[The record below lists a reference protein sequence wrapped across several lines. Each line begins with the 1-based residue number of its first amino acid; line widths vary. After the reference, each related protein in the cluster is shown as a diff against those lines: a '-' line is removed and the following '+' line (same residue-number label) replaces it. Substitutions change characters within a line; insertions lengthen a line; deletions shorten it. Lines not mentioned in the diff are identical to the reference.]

1 MKTYVNYHCHSNYS
15 NGIIADSPVTVD
27 DYIKRIKELGHK
39 AYVSTEHGI
48 SYGWVEKYLAC
59 EKNSIKFIYGVEA
72 YIENEDKKAFHIILI
87 AKNEQGMKDINNALN
102 KAVYVNYKNR
112 RPRLTIDIIKENINP
127 NNVVCTTAC
136 ALGLLREENLSLFMF
151 VKDYFKNN
159 LYLEVMPHNT
169 NYQKIINNL
178 AKKLSFQY
186 NIKLIGATDS
196 HFIYP
201 EQSNERENLIIAKR
215 IQYDDNDEDENG
227 TYMDYPDYDLLF
239 KRFQEQGIFS
249 DKEIEELLELT
260 NTMLDFDDIV
270 LNKDFKI
277 PTIYPNLT
285 RKERCKKLI
294 NLINDNWDLYKNYIP
309 TNNKDEYLQYIKDE
323 LHEWFKCGME
333 DYALT
338 TNAILNKARDMGG
351 VITTTGR
358 GCFIGDTN
366 IWTANGYKK
375 IKDVQIG
382 DIVINKFGKF
392 DKVINT
398 LKYDIKEDLIKIKS
412 LGNKDICLTK
422 DHKVYIYDSSSGI
435 FEYKK
440 AQDINP
446 KIDYLTTP
454 FNISPINNTIKKY
467 DLCDY
472 NNFYF
477 DDCVIYDKING
488 SHFIK
493 ENKLSPTYMSKNNIV
508 SITTNW
514 KYRNNMLSKDSNVY
528 KKIFNYTNKTPK
540 EYNFYVKNILGTNKI
555 KRYID
560 NDSELMF
567 IIGFI
572 LGDGHINKKSKNIIC
587 LYLKNNGNKDIIAKN
602 RICSFLDKYSIPY
615 TISKVKNKNMNIIY
629 IRSKSFYNF
638 VLKEYKIYDENK
650 VKYLDI
656 YKIISNNNNSNLEG
670 LFDGLM
676 CSDGSF
682 TKDKDCVKIRYTFD
696 NISNN
701 LVALFNLLVYIIKN
715 TISSRTI
722 DNRSKHTSIKTR
734 TCRKDYFIKDGY
746 ILSKI
751 KCIENIIDYK
761 GFVYDL
767 TIKNDPSFMVEN
779 IIVHNSCSSF
789 ITNMLL
795 GFTTVDRIKSKVPI
809 LQQRFMTSDKI
820 IKSHSTPDRLLVP
833 LN

>member
-59 EKNSIKFIYGVEA
+59 EKNNIKFIYGVEA
-72 YIENEDKKAFHIILI
+72 YIENEDKKAFHIILM

-102 KAVYVNYKNR
+102 KAVYISYKNR

-178 AKKLSFQY
+178 AKKLSSQY

-358 GCFIGDTN
+358 G
-366 IWTANGYKK
+366 
-375 IKDVQIG
+375 
-382 DIVINKFGKF
+382 
-392 DKVINT
+392 
-398 LKYDIKEDLIKIKS
+398 
-412 LGNKDICLTK
+412 
-422 DHKVYIYDSSSGI
+422 
-435 FEYKK
+435 
-440 AQDINP
+440 
-446 KIDYLTTP
+446 
-454 FNISPINNTIKKY
+454 
-467 DLCDY
+467 
-472 NNFYF
+472 
-477 DDCVIYDKING
+477 
-488 SHFIK
+488 
-493 ENKLSPTYMSKNNIV
+493 
-508 SITTNW
+508 
-514 KYRNNMLSKDSNVY
+514 
-528 KKIFNYTNKTPK
+528 
-540 EYNFYVKNILGTNKI
+540 
-555 KRYID
+555 
-560 NDSELMF
+560 
-567 IIGFI
+567 
-572 LGDGHINKKSKNIIC
+572 
-587 LYLKNNGNKDIIAKN
+587 
-602 RICSFLDKYSIPY
+602 
-615 TISKVKNKNMNIIY
+615 
-629 IRSKSFYNF
+629 
-638 VLKEYKIYDENK
+638 
-650 VKYLDI
+650 
-656 YKIISNNNNSNLEG
+656 
-670 LFDGLM
+670 
-676 CSDGSF
+676 
-682 TKDKDCVKIRYTFD
+682 
-696 NISNN
+696 
-701 LVALFNLLVYIIKN
+701 
-715 TISSRTI
+715 
-722 DNRSKHTSIKTR
+722 
-734 TCRKDYFIKDGY
+734 
-746 ILSKI
+746 
-751 KCIENIIDYK
+751 
-761 GFVYDL
+761 
-767 TIKNDPSFMVEN
+767 
-779 IIVHNSCSSF
+779 SCSSF

>member
-59 EKNSIKFIYGVEA
+59 EKNNIKFIYGVEA
-72 YIENEDKKAFHIILI
+72 YIENENKKAFHIILI

-102 KAVYVNYKNR
+102 KAVYINYKNR

-178 AKKLSFQY
+178 AKKLSSQY

-201 EQSNERENLIIAKR
+201 EQSNERDNLIIAKR

-358 GCFIGDTN
+358 G
-366 IWTANGYKK
+366 
-375 IKDVQIG
+375 
-382 DIVINKFGKF
+382 
-392 DKVINT
+392 
-398 LKYDIKEDLIKIKS
+398 
-412 LGNKDICLTK
+412 
-422 DHKVYIYDSSSGI
+422 
-435 FEYKK
+435 
-440 AQDINP
+440 
-446 KIDYLTTP
+446 
-454 FNISPINNTIKKY
+454 
-467 DLCDY
+467 
-472 NNFYF
+472 
-477 DDCVIYDKING
+477 
-488 SHFIK
+488 
-493 ENKLSPTYMSKNNIV
+493 
-508 SITTNW
+508 
-514 KYRNNMLSKDSNVY
+514 
-528 KKIFNYTNKTPK
+528 
-540 EYNFYVKNILGTNKI
+540 
-555 KRYID
+555 
-560 NDSELMF
+560 
-567 IIGFI
+567 
-572 LGDGHINKKSKNIIC
+572 
-587 LYLKNNGNKDIIAKN
+587 
-602 RICSFLDKYSIPY
+602 
-615 TISKVKNKNMNIIY
+615 
-629 IRSKSFYNF
+629 
-638 VLKEYKIYDENK
+638 
-650 VKYLDI
+650 
-656 YKIISNNNNSNLEG
+656 
-670 LFDGLM
+670 
-676 CSDGSF
+676 
-682 TKDKDCVKIRYTFD
+682 
-696 NISNN
+696 
-701 LVALFNLLVYIIKN
+701 
-715 TISSRTI
+715 
-722 DNRSKHTSIKTR
+722 
-734 TCRKDYFIKDGY
+734 
-746 ILSKI
+746 
-751 KCIENIIDYK
+751 
-761 GFVYDL
+761 
-767 TIKNDPSFMVEN
+767 
-779 IIVHNSCSSF
+779 SCSSF

-809 LQQRFMTSDKI
+809 LQQRFMTADKI
-820 IKSHSTPDRLLVP
+820 IKSHSTPDIDNNVSDVNIFYKAQKNILGEETNYPLIAFGTLQPKSAFKMLCTAKGNISVDLQNEMSTKIDNYLLDYKHASDENKDDIKLEDYLDKPELSELYNQGKKYFGLVTDIKRHASAFCVAP
-833 LN
+833 NNVAELFGLCKTPAGDVVLNLEGKYMDELGYVKLDWLIVQVVDIIDKVYKRIGIPTPTAEELYNLVKDDKETWSIYENGITCCVNQVEQNKTRDKVMRYKPKTVEELCAFIAGIRPAFQSYYKRFENREHFEFGVKELDELLQGEYLDSSWILYQEQIMKLVVWLGFEVKESADLMKAISKKKEDKIKMIKGKFEDKMCEKMILDILNKRRG

>member
-59 EKNSIKFIYGVEA
+59 EKNNIKFIYGVEA
-72 YIENEDKKAFHIILI
+72 YIENEDKKAFHIILM

-102 KAVYVNYKNR
+102 KAVYISYKNR
-112 RPRLTIDIIKENINP
+112 RPRLTIDIIKKNINP

-358 GCFIGDTN
+358 G
-366 IWTANGYKK
+366 
-375 IKDVQIG
+375 
-382 DIVINKFGKF
+382 
-392 DKVINT
+392 
-398 LKYDIKEDLIKIKS
+398 
-412 LGNKDICLTK
+412 
-422 DHKVYIYDSSSGI
+422 
-435 FEYKK
+435 
-440 AQDINP
+440 
-446 KIDYLTTP
+446 
-454 FNISPINNTIKKY
+454 
-467 DLCDY
+467 
-472 NNFYF
+472 
-477 DDCVIYDKING
+477 
-488 SHFIK
+488 
-493 ENKLSPTYMSKNNIV
+493 
-508 SITTNW
+508 
-514 KYRNNMLSKDSNVY
+514 
-528 KKIFNYTNKTPK
+528 
-540 EYNFYVKNILGTNKI
+540 
-555 KRYID
+555 
-560 NDSELMF
+560 
-567 IIGFI
+567 
-572 LGDGHINKKSKNIIC
+572 
-587 LYLKNNGNKDIIAKN
+587 
-602 RICSFLDKYSIPY
+602 
-615 TISKVKNKNMNIIY
+615 
-629 IRSKSFYNF
+629 
-638 VLKEYKIYDENK
+638 
-650 VKYLDI
+650 
-656 YKIISNNNNSNLEG
+656 
-670 LFDGLM
+670 
-676 CSDGSF
+676 
-682 TKDKDCVKIRYTFD
+682 
-696 NISNN
+696 
-701 LVALFNLLVYIIKN
+701 
-715 TISSRTI
+715 
-722 DNRSKHTSIKTR
+722 
-734 TCRKDYFIKDGY
+734 
-746 ILSKI
+746 
-751 KCIENIIDYK
+751 
-761 GFVYDL
+761 
-767 TIKNDPSFMVEN
+767 
-779 IIVHNSCSSF
+779 SCSSF

-809 LQQRFMTSDKI
+809 LQQRFMTADKI
-820 IKSHSTPDRLLVP
+820 IKSHSTPDIDNNVSDVNIFYKAQKDILGEETNYPLIAFGTLQPKSAFKMLCTAKGNISVDLQNEMSTKIDNYLLDYKHASDENKDDIKLEDYLDKPELSELYNQGKKYFGLVTDIKRHASAFCVAP
-833 LN
+833 NNVAELFGLCKTPAGDIVLNLEGKYMDELGYVKLDWLIVQVVDIIDKVYKRIGIPTPTAEELYNLVKDDKETWSIYENGITCCVNQVEQNKTRDKVMRYKPKTVEELCAFIAGIRPAFQSYYKRFENREHFEFGVKELDELLQGEYLDSSWILYQEQIMKLVVWLGFEVKESADLMKAISKKKEDKIKMIKDKFECKMCEKMILDILNKRRG